1 MPMTMPTLYSR
12 YHSQKRTDR
21 FVYLFGNPYT
31 NLKPN
36 STLNVS
42 ALYYY
47 IYFSFSSLVFLFP
60 SFFFFAF
67 RSLLLF
73 LCFRHFI
80 SSLLLFS
87 FIVYIYFKCV
97 IRRAL
102 WARSVLCSRLEVYW
116 PAACFNH

>member
-1 MPMTMPTLYSR
+1 MTMPTLYSR

-60 SFFFFAF
+60 SFFFF
-67 RSLLLF
+67 R
-73 LCFRHFI
+73 
-80 SSLLLFS
+80 FS
-87 FIVYIYFKCV
+87 FFVIVFV
-97 IRRAL
+97 F
-102 WARSVLCSRLEVYW
+102 SSFHFVVVVVLFHCLYL
-116 PAACFNH
+116 F